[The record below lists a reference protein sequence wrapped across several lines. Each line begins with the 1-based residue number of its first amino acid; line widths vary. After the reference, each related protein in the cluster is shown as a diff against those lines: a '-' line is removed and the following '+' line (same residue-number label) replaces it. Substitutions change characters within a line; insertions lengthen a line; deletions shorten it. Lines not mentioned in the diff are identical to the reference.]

1 MPGLGPVEL
10 IIILTIVVLVFG
22 AGRLSD
28 LGGALGKGIREF
40 RGAVSV
46 PADWAC
52 PACAVPAPDRW
63 PVLRRVRAAN
73 LGVHE

>member
-10 IIILTIVVLVFG
+10 IIILTIVVVVFG

-40 RGAVSV
+40 PRCRRLVS
-46 PADWAC
+46 PDRAC
-52 PACAVPAPDRW
+52 PACAEPAPEAGGSAGACGQR
-63 PVLRRVRAAN
+63 L
-73 LGVHE
+73 